1 MAVVRKKKKTGQP
14 KKGAGGAPKGA
25 GHQPSH
31 HCTARCRHKCSDL
44 GGVTK
49 SGKPCGRLGGWGVK
63 GKAHGVWAL
72 CVDHDPDI
80 NVDHSYAFDGD
91 LVGKQALFVLEY
103 TGRAKCNATEA
114 AKLAGYTGTRTVLQS
129 TGAIL
134 MANPKVKAA
143 ILKRFDTLSA
153 PSEEIVK
160 RMTDDAR
167 GDMAPFIEFD
177 GKGRPKVRLTEEL
190 LAKYGPLIKEIETD
204 PETGYIRKIKL
215 NDSQAARRDLAKIR
229 RLFTD
234 APTVNIFQL
243 QELSDEE
250 LQQRM
255 ALSRTKLRS
264 PPKHVANSS

>member
-1 MAVVRKKKKTGQP
+1 MAVARKKKTRQS
-14 KKGAGGAPKGA
+14 KKGTGGAPKGR
-25 GHQPSH
+25 GHQPH
-31 HCTARCRHKCSDL
+31 HCTARCKHKCSDL

-49 SGKPCGRLGGWGVK
+49 SGKPCGRLGGWGVE
-63 GKAHGVWAL
+63 GKTHGVWAL

-80 NVDHSYAFDGD
+80 NVDHSYAFAGG

-103 TGRAKCNATEA
+103 CGRAKCNATEA
-114 AKLAGYTGTRTVLQS
+114 AKLAGYTGTRAVLQS
-129 TGAIL
+129 TSSIL
-134 MANPKVKAA
+134 MATAKIKAA
-143 ILKRFDTLSA
+143 ILKRFDALSA
-153 PSEEIVK
+153 PGEEIMK

-177 GKGRPKVRLTEEL
+177 GKGRPKVRLTAEL
-190 LAKYGPLIKEIETD
+190 LETYGPLIKEIETD

-234 APTVNIFQL
+234 APTINVFQL

-250 LQQRM
+250 LQKRM
-255 ALSRTKLRS
+255 ALSRTKLRA
-264 PPKHVANSS
+264 PPKHVANGS